1 MATTITATGVA
12 VPRLFTVDD
21 YHRMVEA
28 GILDEDDRVE
38 LIEGEILEMTP
49 QGSAHATG
57 VSLAQEA
64 LRAAFGPRVY
74 VRVQL
79 PLALGSDS
87 EPEPDVAVVA
97 GSVRDYRDAHPQ
109 SALLVLEVA
118 DRTLPYDRDVKGSL
132 YARAGVPEYWLV
144 NLAEALVEVHRDPI
158 LMPEARFGWQ
168 YRTVDRFGP
177 GDSIAPSSLPRAR
190 IAVADLLP

>member
-1 MATTITATGVA
+1 MI
-12 VPRLFTVDD
+12 
-21 YHRMVEA
+21 EA
-28 GILDEDDRVE
+28 GVLTPEDRVE
-38 LIEGEILEMTP
+38 LIDGEILAMTP
-49 QGSAHATG
+49 QGSSHATA
-57 VSLAQEA
+57 VLLVQDT
-64 LRAAFGPRVY
+64 LRAAFGRDVHI
-74 VRVQL
+74 RTHL

-109 SALLVLEVA
+109 SALLVVEVA
-118 DRTLPYDRDVKGSL
+118 DTTLAYDRDVKGSL

-144 NLAEALVEVHRDPI
+144 NLAKALVEVHRDPMV
-158 LMPEARFGWQ
+158 MPHARFGWQ

-177 GDSIAPSSLPRAR
+177 GDSIAPLSCPHAS

>member
-1 MATTITATGVA
+1 MSA
-12 VPRLFTVDD
+12 VQARRWTRQEYD
-21 YHRMVEA
+21 RMIEA
-28 GILDEDDRVE
+28 GVLTPEDRVE

-87 EPEPDVAVVA
+87 EPEPDVAIVT
-97 GSVRDYRDAHPQ
+97 GSVRDYREAHPQ
-109 SALLVLEVA
+109 SALLVVEVA
-118 DRTLPYDRDVKGSL
+118 DTTLPYDRDVKGSL
-132 YARAGVPEYWLV
+132 YARAGVPECWLV

-158 LMPEARFGWQ
+158 LMPQARFGWQ
-168 YRTVDRFGP
+168 YRSVDRFGP
-177 GDSIAPSSLPRAR
+177 GHSIALLSLPRVR